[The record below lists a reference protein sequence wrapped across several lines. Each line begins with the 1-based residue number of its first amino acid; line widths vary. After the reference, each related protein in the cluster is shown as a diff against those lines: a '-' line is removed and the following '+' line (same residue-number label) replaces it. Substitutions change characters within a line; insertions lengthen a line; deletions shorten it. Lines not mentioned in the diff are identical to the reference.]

1 MRMKGELL
9 QGLIITLVVT
19 LVFLAGPGALLGDGD
34 TGEEK
39 GKGKR
44 VGQSDERPPGWQHG
58 RKEGWEGE
66 NPPGWENWDAA
77 KRQTWKHGLERTKD
91 AVKKHEQKRLEAALR
106 ALEKAARKG
115 LPLAQ
120 AEKMARDGLDR
131 GLGPFDFEPLGKFV
145 VEKHRQ
151 GLKGEE
157 LAKAI
162 HQEIK
167 YRQAEREKA
176 RERMKEKKDLGKPE
190 KGKGK
195 GKQKFE
201 GVDEGEGE
209 KGKGK
214 GPKGGYK
221 EEKRKGRGRG
231 RGKKG

>member
-1 MRMKGELL
+1 
-9 QGLIITLVVT
+9 
-19 LVFLAGPGALLGDGD
+19 
-34 TGEEK
+34 
-39 GKGKR
+39 
-44 VGQSDERPPGWQHG
+44 VGQSDKKPPVGQHG
-58 RKEGWEGE
+58 GKEGWEGE
-66 NPPGWENWDAA
+66 NPPGWENWDVA
-77 KRQTWKHGLERTKD
+77 KRQTWKHGLEQAKD

-120 AEKMARDGLDR
+120 AGKMAKAGLDR

-151 GLKGEE
+151 GLKGVE
-157 LAKAI
+157 LAEAI

-176 RERMKEKKDLGKPE
+176 RERMKEEKGLGKPE

-201 GVDEGEGE
+201 EVDEREKRKD
-209 KGKGK
+209 KGKGSK
-214 GPKGGYK
+214 ADHKK
-221 EEKRKGRGRG
+221 EMGKGRD
-231 RGKKG
+231 RGKKGR